1 MSYPALKGEVLDSL
15 LRQKMET
22 LSNDAWK
29 EKFLDKLIV
38 GDSLKLLKE
47 IPDNSINLIIT
58 SPPYFQ
64 QRDYEV
70 EGAIGNEKSVE
81 DYLEKILKVFHEAV
95 RITRPDGHIVFN
107 LGDKYK
113 DGSLM
118 LVPWRFAIEAIS
130 REKVKLINYVTWIKL
145 NPTPRQYK
153 KRLVNATEPF
163 FIFTKSDDYYFYIDS
178 FNPDRR
184 KVEKRRRSS
193 NIGEKYFE
201 LIEKSDLTPEQ
212 KRKAKEELEKV
223 IQEVKEGKIA
233 EFRMKIRGI
242 HALPFGGQEGGRM
255 KQLERQG
262 FTIIRIYDNQ
272 LKRDIIESPV
282 ETIKGIKHPA
292 VYPERVVEELIKLLC
307 PPNGIVLD
315 PFVGSGTTAVVA
327 YKLGRH
333 YIGIDINPKYIEY
346 AKERIKKAQRT
357 SILDYYILNNK
368 VIENERS

>member
-1 MSYPALKGEVLDSL
+1 MEALSK
-15 LRQKMET
+15 
-22 LSNDAWK
+22 DAWK
-29 EKFLDKLIV
+29 EKFLDKLIA

-47 IPDNSINLIIT
+47 IPDNSINLVIT

-64 QRDYEV
+64 QRDYKV

-81 DYLEKILKVFHEAV
+81 DYLEKILRVFHEAV
-95 RITRPDGHIVFN
+95 RITRPDGHVVFN
-107 LGDKYK
+107 LGDKYR

-118 LVPWRFAIEAIS
+118 LIPWRFAMEAIS
-130 REKVKLINYVTWIKL
+130 REKVKLINYVTWVKL

-163 FIFTKSDDYYFYIDS
+163 FIFTKSGDYYFDGDS
-178 FNPDRR
+178 FNPDGR
-184 KVEKRRRSS
+184 KAGKKERKNS
-193 NIGEKYFE
+193 NIGKKYFE

-212 KRKAKEELEKV
+212 KRKAKEELEKA

-233 EFRMKIRGI
+233 EFRMKIKEI

-255 KQLERQG
+255 EQLERQG
-262 FTIIRIYDNQ
+262 FTIIRIYGNQ

-315 PFVGSGTTAVVA
+315 PFAGSGTTAVVA

-333 YIGIDINPKYIEY
+333 YTGIDINPVYVEY
-346 AKERIKKAQRT
+346 ARERLVRAQPKSRHPGE
-357 SILDYYILNNK
+357 L
-368 VIENERS
+368 

>member
-1 MSYPALKGEVLDSL
+1 
-15 LRQKMET
+15 MET